1 MTFDPSQ
8 HTARRSFLTR
18 LGAAIAALGVTSVPA
33 AALGPDRSAIS
44 QPADEPWMKKL
55 TGAQK
60 VIFHSHEPTNGQA
73 FTWARSFLESQKNN
87 YGKADRDSTVVVG
100 LNGKSIGLAFNDAMW
115 AKYPIAQ
122 AMNMSGSANPNTAAV
137 AQLLE
142 RGVIVLVCNNSL
154 RAAGQRFLPETQRG
168 DATLRT
174 AFSDEVRANLLPGV
188 EVVPAMVTTLQTAQD
203 RGCRYI
209 YAGG

>member
-1 MTFDPSQ
+1 MSIVLTQRTP
-8 HTARRSFLTR
+8 RRSFLSR
-18 LGAAIAALGVTSVPA
+18 IAAGIAALGVTSA
-33 AALGPDRSAIS
+33 QADALTFE
-44 QPADEPWMKKL
+44 QPGDEPWMKKL

-60 VIFHSHEPTNGQA
+60 VIFHSHEPTNGQS
-73 FTWARSFLESQKNN
+73 FTWARGFLDSQKNN
-87 YGKADRDSTVVVG
+87 YGKADKDSTVIVG

-115 AKYPIAQ
+115 TKYPIGQ
-122 AMNMSGSANPNTAAV
+122 TLNMPGTVNPNTAAV

-154 RAAGQRFLPETQRG
+154 RAAGQRFLPEAQRS
-168 DATLRT
+168 DAAVRN

-188 EVVPAMVTTLQTAQD
+188 EVVPAMVTTLQMAQD